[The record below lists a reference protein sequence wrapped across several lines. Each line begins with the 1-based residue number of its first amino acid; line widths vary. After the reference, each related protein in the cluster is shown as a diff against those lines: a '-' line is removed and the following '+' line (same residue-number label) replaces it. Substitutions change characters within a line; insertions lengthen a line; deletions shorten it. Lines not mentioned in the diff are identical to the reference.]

1 MFTGIV
7 ESAFIEGINADEQG
21 WELQVASEKI
31 AAKVK
36 LGDSVAIDGAC
47 LSVAAINGPILSF
60 YVSPESIDKTII
72 RYYQKGTKINIEL
85 PMQPTGY
92 LGGHYVL
99 GHVDAV
105 AQVSRIVPGSK
116 AWFFTITVPKDF
128 LKYTVYKGSIAIN
141 GVSLT
146 INNVID
152 DTIELCII
160 PITIEKTNM
169 AMLKVNGMVNIEF
182 DILAKYTEQLL
193 LKRENQHVQQDQ

>member
-7 ESAFIEGINADEQG
+7 ASAFIEAINREENG
-21 WELQVASEKI
+21 WILQVAAPQI
-31 AAKVK
+31 APKVQ

-47 LSVAAINGPILSF
+47 LSVFKVEGTVLWF

-72 RYYQKGTKINIEL
+72 RFYTQGTKVNIEL
-85 PMQPTGY
+85 PMQPTGF

-99 GHVDAV
+99 GHVDATATV
-105 AQVSRIVPGSK
+105 LNVIPGDK
-116 AWFFTITVPKDF
+116 AWFFTISIPEPF
-128 LKYTVYKGSIAIN
+128 AKYIVYKGSVAIN

-146 INNVID
+146 INQVVDQN
-152 DTIELCII
+152 IELCII

-169 AMLKVNGMVNIEF
+169 SLLKENDMVNIEF

-193 LKRENQHVQQDQ
+193 LKRDN

>member
-7 ESAFIEGINADEQG
+7 SAAFIEEIRKEENG
-21 WELQVASEKI
+21 WILLVSAPLI
-31 AAKVK
+31 APKVQ

-47 LSVAAINGPILSF
+47 LSVYKVEGSVLWF

-72 RYYQKGTKINIEL
+72 RYYSKGTKVNIEL
-85 PMQPTGY
+85 PMQPSGY

-99 GHVDAV
+99 GHVDAT
-105 AQVSRIVPGSK
+105 ATVSNIIPGDK
-116 AWFFTITVPKDF
+116 AWFFTISIPEPFV
-128 LKYTVYKGSIAIN
+128 KYVVYKGSVAIN

-146 INNVID
+146 INQVEENQ
-152 DTIELCII
+152 IELCII

-169 AMLKVNGMVNIEF
+169 SLLKVDDRVNIEF

-193 LKRENQHVQQDQ
+193 LKRDN

>member
-7 ESAFIEGINADEQG
+7 AGAFIEAINKEENG
-21 WELQVASEKI
+21 WILQVAAPLI
-31 AAKVK
+31 APKVQ

-47 LSVAAINGPILSF
+47 LSVFKVEGTVLWF

-72 RYYQKGTKINIEL
+72 RYYTAGTKVNIEL

-99 GHVDAV
+99 GHVDANATV
-105 AQVSRIVPGSK
+105 KQIIPGDQ
-116 AWFFTITVPKDF
+116 AWFYTISIPEPFT
-128 LKYTVYKGSIAIN
+128 KYVVYKGSIAIN

-146 INNVID
+146 INQVVD
-152 DTIELCII
+152 QDIELCII

-169 AMLKVNGMVNIEF
+169 SLLKENDKVNVEF

-193 LKRENQHVQQDQ
+193 LKRDI

>member
-7 ESAFIEGINADEQG
+7 ASAFIEAINREENG
-21 WELQVASEKI
+21 WILQVAAPQI
-31 AAKVK
+31 APKVQ

-47 LSVAAINGPILSF
+47 LSVYNVEGTVLWF
-60 YVSPESIDKTII
+60 YISPESIDKTIM
-72 RYYQKGTKINIEL
+72 RFYTQGTKVNIEL

-99 GHVDAV
+99 GHVDATATV
-105 AQVSRIVPGSK
+105 MNIIPGDK
-116 AWFFTITVPKDF
+116 AWFFTISIPEPFV
-128 LKYTVYKGSIAIN
+128 KYVVYKGSVAIN

-146 INNVID
+146 INRVVDQN
-152 DTIELCII
+152 IELCII

-169 AMLKVNGMVNIEF
+169 SLLKENDMVNIEF

-193 LKRENQHVQQDQ
+193 LKRDN

>member
-7 ESAFIEGINADEQG
+7 SAALIEDIKKEENG
-21 WELQVASEKI
+21 WILQVAAPLI
-31 AAKVK
+31 ATKVQ

-47 LSVAAINGPILSF
+47 LSVFKVEGTVLWF

-72 RYYQKGTKINIEL
+72 RYYTQGTKVNIEL

-99 GHVDAV
+99 GHVDAS
-105 AQVSRIVPGSK
+105 ATIKKIIEGDQ
-116 AWFFTITVPKDF
+116 AWFFTISIPEPFT
-128 LKYTVYKGSIAIN
+128 KYVVYKGSIAIN

-146 INNVID
+146 INQVVD
-152 DTIELCII
+152 QHIELCII

-169 AMLKVNGMVNIEF
+169 SLLKENDKVNVEF

-193 LKRENQHVQQDQ
+193 LKRENQHVQ

>member
-7 ESAFIEGINADEQG
+7 SAAVIEDIKKEEDG
-21 WELQVASEKI
+21 WILQVAAPLI
-31 AAKVK
+31 APKVQ

-47 LSVAAINGPILSF
+47 LSVFKLEENVLWF

-72 RYYQKGTKINIEL
+72 RYYSHGAKVNIEL
-85 PMQPTGY
+85 PMQPSGY

-99 GHVDAV
+99 GHVDAT
-105 AQVSRIVPGSK
+105 AIVKKIIEGDK
-116 AWFFTITVPKDF
+116 AWFFTISIPEPFT
-128 LKYTVYKGSIAIN
+128 KYVVYKGSIAIN

-146 INNVID
+146 INQVVGQD
-152 DTIELCII
+152 IELCII

-169 AMLKVNGMVNIEF
+169 SLLKENDRVNIEF

-193 LKRENQHVQQDQ
+193 LKRENQHVQ

>member
-7 ESAFIEGINADEQG
+7 ASAFIEAINREENG
-21 WELQVASEKI
+21 WILQVAAPQI
-31 AAKVK
+31 APKVQ

-47 LSVAAINGPILSF
+47 LSVFKVEGEVLWF

-72 RYYQKGTKINIEL
+72 RFYTHGTKVNIEL
-85 PMQPTGY
+85 PMQPTGF

-99 GHVDAV
+99 GHVDATATV
-105 AQVSRIVPGSK
+105 LNIIPGEK
-116 AWFFTITVPKDF
+116 AWFFTISIPEPFT
-128 LKYTVYKGSIAIN
+128 KYIVYKGSVAIN

-146 INNVID
+146 INQVVDQN
-152 DTIELCII
+152 IELCII

-169 AMLKVNGMVNIEF
+169 SLLKENDMVNIEF

-193 LKRENQHVQQDQ
+193 LKRDN

>member
-7 ESAFIEGINADEQG
+7 SAAFIEEIRKEENG
-21 WELQVASEKI
+21 WILLVSAPLI
-31 AAKVK
+31 APKVQ

-47 LSVAAINGPILSF
+47 LSVYKVEGSVLWF

-72 RYYQKGTKINIEL
+72 RYYSNGTKVNIEL
-85 PMQPTGY
+85 PMQPSGY

-99 GHVDAV
+99 GHVDAT
-105 AQVSRIVPGSK
+105 ATVSNIIPGDK
-116 AWFFTITVPKDF
+116 AWFFTISIPEPFV
-128 LKYTVYKGSIAIN
+128 KYVVYKGSVAIN

-146 INNVID
+146 INQVEENQ
-152 DTIELCII
+152 IELCII

-169 AMLKVNGMVNIEF
+169 SLLKVDDRVNIEF

-193 LKRENQHVQQDQ
+193 LKRDN

>member
-7 ESAFIEGINADEQG
+7 ASAFIEAINREENG
-21 WELQVASEKI
+21 WILQVAAPQI
-31 AAKVK
+31 APKVQ

-47 LSVAAINGPILSF
+47 LSVYNVEGTVLWF
-60 YVSPESIDKTII
+60 YVSPESIDKTIM
-72 RYYQKGTKINIEL
+72 RFYTQGTKVNIEL

-99 GHVDAV
+99 GHVDATATV
-105 AQVSRIVPGSK
+105 MNIIPGDK
-116 AWFFTITVPKDF
+116 AWFFTISIPEPFV
-128 LKYTVYKGSIAIN
+128 KYVVYKGSVAIN

-146 INNVID
+146 INRVVDQN
-152 DTIELCII
+152 IELCII

-169 AMLKVNGMVNIEF
+169 SLLKENDMVNIEF

-193 LKRENQHVQQDQ
+193 LKRDN

>member
-7 ESAFIEGINADEQG
+7 ASAFIDAINREENG
-21 WELQVASEKI
+21 WILQVAAPQI
-31 AAKVK
+31 APKVQ

-47 LSVAAINGPILSF
+47 LSVYNVEGTVLWF
-60 YVSPESIDKTII
+60 YVSPESIDKTIM
-72 RYYQKGTKINIEL
+72 RFYTQGTKVNIEL

-99 GHVDAV
+99 GHVDATATV
-105 AQVSRIVPGSK
+105 MNIIPGDK
-116 AWFFTITVPKDF
+116 AWFFTISIPEPFV
-128 LKYTVYKGSIAIN
+128 KYVVYKGSVAIN

-146 INNVID
+146 INRVVDQN
-152 DTIELCII
+152 IELCII

-169 AMLKVNGMVNIEF
+169 SLLKENDMVNIEF

-193 LKRENQHVQQDQ
+193 LKRDN

>member
-7 ESAFIEGINADEQG
+7 ASAFIEAINREENG
-21 WELQVASEKI
+21 WILQVAAPQI
-31 AAKVK
+31 APKVQ

-47 LSVAAINGPILSF
+47 LSVYNVEGTVLWF

-72 RYYQKGTKINIEL
+72 RFYTQGTKVNIEL

-99 GHVDAV
+99 GHVDATATV
-105 AQVSRIVPGSK
+105 MNIIPGDK
-116 AWFFTITVPKDF
+116 AWFFTISIPEPFV
-128 LKYTVYKGSIAIN
+128 KYVVYKGSVAIN

-146 INNVID
+146 INRVVDQN
-152 DTIELCII
+152 IELCII
-160 PITIEKTNM
+160 PITIEKTNISR
-169 AMLKVNGMVNIEF
+169 LKENDLVNVEF

-193 LKRENQHVQQDQ
+193 LKRDN

>member
-7 ESAFIEGINADEQG
+7 ASAFIEAINREENG
-21 WELQVASEKI
+21 WILQVAAPQI
-31 AAKVK
+31 APKVQ

-47 LSVAAINGPILSF
+47 LSVYNVEGTVLWF
-60 YVSPESIDKTII
+60 YVSPESIDKTIM
-72 RYYQKGTKINIEL
+72 RFYTQGTKVNIEL

-99 GHVDAV
+99 GHVDATATV
-105 AQVSRIVPGSK
+105 MNIIPGDK
-116 AWFFTITVPKDF
+116 AWFFTISIPEPFV
-128 LKYTVYKGSIAIN
+128 KYVVYKGSVAIN

-146 INNVID
+146 INQVVDQN
-152 DTIELCII
+152 IELCII

-169 AMLKVNGMVNIEF
+169 SLLKENDMVNIEF

-193 LKRENQHVQQDQ
+193 LKRDN

>member
-7 ESAFIEGINADEQG
+7 ASAFIEAINREENG
-21 WELQVASEKI
+21 WILQVAAPQI
-31 AAKVK
+31 APKVQ

-47 LSVAAINGPILSF
+47 LSVFKVEGTVLWF

-72 RYYQKGTKINIEL
+72 RFYTQGTKVNIEL
-85 PMQPTGY
+85 PMQPTGF

-99 GHVDAV
+99 GHVDATATV
-105 AQVSRIVPGSK
+105 LNVIPGEK
-116 AWFFTITVPKDF
+116 AWFFTISIPEPFT
-128 LKYTVYKGSIAIN
+128 KYIVYKGSVAIN

-146 INNVID
+146 INQVVDQN
-152 DTIELCII
+152 IELCII

-169 AMLKVNGMVNIEF
+169 SLLKENDMVNIEF

-193 LKRENQHVQQDQ
+193 LKRDN